1 MLLKRRDRAIKD
13 DDSAAFERKKRIKDI
28 KRYTARYARC
38 GESYACESTVE
49 QIDDDSALILA
60 DMRKAAYLSGEPL

>member
-1 MLLKRRDRAIKD
+1 MLFKRRDRVIR

-49 QIDDDSALILA
+49 QIDDDSAQVLA

>member
-1 MLLKRRDRAIKD
+1 MLFKRRDRVIK

-38 GESYACESTVE
+38 GESYACDSTVE
-49 QIDDDSALILA
+49 QMDDDSARILS
-60 DMRKAAYLSGEPL
+60 DMRKAAYLSGEAL

>member
-1 MLLKRRDRAIKD
+1 MLYRNRTQVIAERDFAKK
-13 DDSAAFERKKRIKDI
+13 EKRIKDI
-28 KRYTARYARC
+28 DRYTTRYARC

-49 QIDDDSALILA
+49 QIDDDSAQVLA

>member
-1 MLLKRRDRAIKD
+1 MLLKRRDRVIK

-49 QIDDDSALILA
+49 QIDDDSAQVLA